1 VFGIQPT
8 SYHFNSLTAF
18 LLLMIRLKL
27 KKEFGEVGTNEAGDL
42 IRKYRKPT
50 QAELNDIILK
60 LRQIISR
67 QGLTGQ
73 VKVNR
78 GYIII
83 NKLRLRKPV
92 PNTQPFEK
100 KGYRIRNEFGI
111 VYADYIPNNRESIE
125 VIKVRKARFLQPN
138 HWADFRDNLYDL
150 VRNNWFNG
158 SLRFFGH
165 TLTI

>member
-1 VFGIQPT
+1 
-8 SYHFNSLTAF
+8 
-18 LLLMIRLKL
+18 MIRLKL
-27 KKEFGEVGTNEAGDL
+27 KKELRGAELTGSHNNSDFHTERE
-42 IRKYRKPT
+42 YRKASK
-50 QAELNDIILK
+50 AEIAEIILK

-125 VIKVRKARFLQPN
+125 VIKVRKARFLQPD
-138 HWADFRDNLYDL
+138 HWADFRDNIYDL
-150 VRNNWFNG
+150 VRNNFFAG
-158 SLRFFGH
+158 SFRFFGH